1 MSALLLLQH
10 GLSKFFAFPMAMKA
24 PALFSLYWFAGAIEL
39 VFGTLLL
46 IGLFSR
52 CAAFILS
59 GHLAF
64 AYFMGHA
71 PKGFFPLTNGGES
84 AVLFCFVFLR
94 RWLRRR
100 RADQRRRDAR
110 QALRPQRFLRPEP
123 DIFLRDCSG
132 PALRP
137 PADVPCRTSALAAR
151 IAGWAAAVLG
161 NQCSGS
167 LRISNAPGC
176 GCSSVFILK
185 RRGYYSR

>member
-1 MSALLLLQH
+1 MPLAQTADRFLPYVLSLLRVMSALLLLQH

-71 PKGFFPLTNGGES
+71 PKGFYPLTNGGES
-84 AVLFCFVFLR
+84 AVLFCFVFLT
-94 RWLRRR
+94 L
-100 RADQRRRDAR
+100 AFAGGGPISVDAMR
-110 QALRPQRFLRPEP
+110 
-123 DIFLRDCSG
+123 G
-132 PALRP
+132 
-137 PADVPCRTSALAAR
+137 
-151 IAGWAAAVLG
+151 
-161 NQCSGS
+161 
-167 LRISNAPGC
+167 
-176 GCSSVFILK
+176 K
-185 RRGYYSR
+185 R